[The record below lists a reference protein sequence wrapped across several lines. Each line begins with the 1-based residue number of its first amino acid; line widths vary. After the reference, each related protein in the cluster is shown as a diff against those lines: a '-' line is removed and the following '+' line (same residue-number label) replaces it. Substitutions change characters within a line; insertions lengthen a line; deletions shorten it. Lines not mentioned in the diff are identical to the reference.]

1 MIRSMTGFGRGMYST
16 EEREYTIEI
25 KSVNHKYTDINVR
38 LPYVLSFLEEKIK
51 KEVLKNIARG
61 KIDINVTFVNN
72 SNLGKK
78 ISINKPLAKEYIE
91 ELRKIKEENNII
103 DDISIMKIAKLPDIL
118 NISQDNNEEVL
129 WEELNKALQEAI
141 KNLLEGKNAEGK
153 KLSEDMLQRLEN
165 INKHIL
171 DISQYSTGLIEQ
183 YVVKLK
189 YRIKEMMQTDLI
201 DEARISQEVVL
212 YADKTSIEEEITR
225 LKSHI
230 TQFKELLQSE
240 SVKKTGKRLDFI
252 IQEMNREINT
262 IGSKSNCLEITNLVI
277 ELKTELEDV
286 REQVQNI
293 E

>member
-165 INKHIL
+165 INKHIF

-189 YRIKEMMQTDLI
+189 DRIKEMMQTDLI

>member
-25 KSVNHKYTDINVR
+25 KSVNRKYTDINVR

-51 KEVLKNIARG
+51 KEVSQNVARG

-118 NISQDNNEEVL
+118 NITQDNNEEVL

-141 KNLLEGKNAEGK
+141 KNLLEGKEVEGK

-165 INKHIL
+165 INNHIL
-171 DISQYSTGLIEQ
+171 EISQYSTGLIEQ

-189 YRIKEMMQTDLI
+189 DRIKEIMQTDLI

-230 TQFKELLQSE
+230 TQFRELLQSE

>member
-51 KEVLKNIARG
+51 KEVSQNVARG

-118 NISQDNNEEVL
+118 NITQDNNEEVL

-141 KNLLEGKNAEGK
+141 KNLLEGKEVEGK

-165 INKHIL
+165 INNHIL
-171 DISQYSTGLIEQ
+171 EISQYSTGLIEQ

-189 YRIKEMMQTDLI
+189 DRIKEIMQTDLV

-230 TQFKELLQSE
+230 TQFRELLQSE

>member
-51 KEVLKNIARG
+51 KEVSQNVARG

-103 DDISIMKIAKLPDIL
+103 DDISIMKIEKLPDIL
-118 NISQDNNEEVL
+118 NITQDNNEEVL

-141 KNLLEGKNAEGK
+141 KNLLEGKGVEGK

-165 INKHIL
+165 INNHIL
-171 DISQYSTGLIEQ
+171 EISQYSTGLIEQ

-189 YRIKEMMQTDLI
+189 DRIKEIMQTDLI

-230 TQFKELLQSE
+230 TQFRELLQSE

>member
-51 KEVLKNIARG
+51 KEVLKNVARG
-61 KIDINVTFVNN
+61 KIEINVTFVNN

-118 NISQDNNEEVL
+118 NITQDNNEETL

-141 KNLLEGKNAEGK
+141 KNLLEGKEAEGR

-165 INKHIL
+165 INNHIL

-189 YRIKEMMQTDLI
+189 DRIKEIMQTDLI
-201 DEARISQEVVL
+201 DESRISQEVVL

>member
-51 KEVLKNIARG
+51 KEVSQNVARG

-118 NISQDNNEEVL
+118 KHPVP
-129 WEELNKALQEAI
+129 
-141 KNLLEGKNAEGK
+141 GKT
-153 KLSEDMLQRLEN
+153 MPW
-165 INKHIL
+165 
-171 DISQYSTGLIEQ
+171 
-183 YVVKLK
+183 
-189 YRIKEMMQTDLI
+189 
-201 DEARISQEVVL
+201 
-212 YADKTSIEEEITR
+212 
-225 LKSHI
+225 
-230 TQFKELLQSE
+230 
-240 SVKKTGKRLDFI
+240 
-252 IQEMNREINT
+252 
-262 IGSKSNCLEITNLVI
+262 
-277 ELKTELEDV
+277 
-286 REQVQNI
+286 
-293 E
+293 

>member
-51 KEVLKNIARG
+51 KEVSQNVARG

-118 NISQDNNEEVL
+118 NITQDNNEEVL

-141 KNLLEGKNAEGK
+141 KNLLEGKEVEGK

-165 INKHIL
+165 INNHIL
-171 DISQYSTGLIEQ
+171 EISQYSTGLIEQ

-189 YRIKEMMQTDLI
+189 DRIKEIMQTDLI

-230 TQFKELLQSE
+230 TQFRELLQSE
-240 SVKKTGKRLDFI
+240 RGKKTGKRLDFI

-262 IGSKSNCLEITNLVI
+262 IRSKSNCLEITNLVI

>member
-51 KEVLKNIARG
+51 KEVSQNVARG

-118 NISQDNNEEVL
+118 NITQDNNEEVL
-129 WEELNKALQEAI
+129 REELNKALQEAI
-141 KNLLEGKNAEGK
+141 KNLLEGKEVEGK

-165 INKHIL
+165 INNHIL
-171 DISQYSTGLIEQ
+171 EISQYSTGLIEQ

-189 YRIKEMMQTDLI
+189 DRIKEIMQTDLI

-230 TQFKELLQSE
+230 TQFRELLQSE

>member
-51 KEVLKNIARG
+51 KEVSQNVTRG

-118 NISQDNNEEVL
+118 NITQDNNEEVL

-141 KNLLEGKNAEGK
+141 KNLLEGKEVEGK

-165 INKHIL
+165 INNHIL
-171 DISQYSTGLIEQ
+171 EISQYSTGLIEQ

-189 YRIKEMMQTDLI
+189 DRIKEIMQTDLI

-230 TQFKELLQSE
+230 TQFRELLQSE

>member
-165 INKHIL
+165 INNHIL
-171 DISQYSTGLIEQ
+171 EISQYSTGLIEQ

-189 YRIKEMMQTDLI
+189 DRIKEIMQTDLI

-230 TQFKELLQSE
+230 TQFRELLQSE

>member
-38 LPYVLSFLEEKIK
+38 LPYILSFLEEKIK
-51 KEVLKNIARG
+51 KEVLKNVARG

-118 NISQDNNEEVL
+118 NITQDNNEETL

-141 KNLLEGKNAEGK
+141 KNLLEGKEAEGR

-165 INKHIL
+165 INNHIL

-189 YRIKEMMQTDLI
+189 DRIKEIMQTDLI
-201 DEARISQEVVL
+201 DESRISQEVVL

>member
-141 KNLLEGKNAEGK
+141 KNLLEGKIAEGK

-189 YRIKEMMQTDLI
+189 DRIKEMMQTDLI

>member
-38 LPYVLSFLEEKIK
+38 LPYALSFLEEKIK
-51 KEVLKNIARG
+51 KEVSQNVARG

-118 NISQDNNEEVL
+118 NITQDNNEEVL

-141 KNLLEGKNAEGK
+141 KNLLEGKEVEGK

-165 INKHIL
+165 INNHIL
-171 DISQYSTGLIEQ
+171 EISQYSTGLIEQ

-189 YRIKEMMQTDLI
+189 DRIKEIMQTDLI

-230 TQFKELLQSE
+230 TQFRELLQSE

>member
-141 KNLLEGKNAEGK
+141 KNLLEGKNAEVK

-189 YRIKEMMQTDLI
+189 DRIKEMMQTDLI

>member
-51 KEVLKNIARG
+51 KEVSQNVARG

-118 NISQDNNEEVL
+118 NITQDNNEEVL
-129 WEELNKALQEAI
+129 WEELNKALQEAF
-141 KNLLEGKNAEGK
+141 KNLLEGKEVEGK

-165 INKHIL
+165 INNHIL
-171 DISQYSTGLIEQ
+171 EISQYSTGLIEQ

-189 YRIKEMMQTDLI
+189 DRIKEIMQTDLI

-230 TQFKELLQSE
+230 TQFRELLQSE

>member
-51 KEVLKNIARG
+51 KEVSQNVARG

-118 NISQDNNEEVL
+118 NITQDNNEEVL

-141 KNLLEGKNAEGK
+141 KNLLEGKEVEGK

-165 INKHIL
+165 INNHIL
-171 DISQYSTGLIEQ
+171 EISQYSTGLIEE

-189 YRIKEMMQTDLI
+189 DRIKEIMQTDLI

-230 TQFKELLQSE
+230 TQFRELLQSE